1 MNDKG
6 RELAELK
13 TGVNWIYARWRPL
26 TKNSLMGNLVLASER
41 AVEDFPKG
49 T

>member
-1 MNDKG
+1 MNDNG
-6 RELAELK
+6 GELAELK
-13 TGVNWIYARWRPL
+13 TGVNWIYARWGPL
-26 TKNSLMGNLVLASER
+26 TKNGLMGNLFLASER